1 MLDGAKSLITIIF
14 VGFPIHKII
23 LWRCRGRPSPALMRI
38 LCRSLVRANEKILV
52 WEVFMDE
59 GILFPALD
67 ARQRAAKR
75 VAGAF
80 AVLDDRARFPVAL
93 RVVIIFRIGDGPER
107 LVRRRDRD
115 RIDED
120 TETEGGGVCTQ
131 WYAGVQH

>member
-1 MLDGAKSLITIIF
+1 MLDGAHSLVIIF

-38 LCRSLVRANEKILV
+38 LCRSLVRANENA

>member
-1 MLDGAKSLITIIF
+1 MLDGAHSLITII
-14 VGFPIHKII
+14 VSFPNHKII

>member
-1 MLDGAKSLITIIF
+1 MLDGAHSLITNF

-23 LWRCRGRPSPALMRI
+23 LWRRRGRPSPALMRI

-93 RVVIIFRIGDGPER
+93 RVKIIFGIIDAPER

-115 RIDED
+115 GIDED
-120 TETEGGGVCTQ
+120 VETEGGGVYTQ
-131 WYAGVQH
+131 YAGVQQ